1 MIILK
6 LESFFYRLSKI
17 TYRSKKAKRIF
28 LKNHSFKKTIALSL
42 LASMSLCNAEEDGAF
57 FVIDYQTSLARQEL
71 KNPGFT
77 QAQELKQLIRDGA
90 VRLQTSAIPL
100 SYYLDILGNKT
111 KTLLSESLKN
121 SSQAQPS
128 QPNGQPNQA
137 LVNLEQSLEILG
149 KLLDLSQQYASEG
162 VIKPLVVDVGKGQI
176 GITDSMLLVAQ
187 NIVLALGQVDL
198 SKIQQNNNEQLYQ
211 NIMKVMLLGAGGTNG
226 SYNGVSVGDIA
237 TGMQNFSSQTGL
249 IGANSTVSELN
260 ALIKSGISLDRETLR
275 LGSFIEKNICSNASS
290 CFSGSQLIYKQGL
303 DRTIN
308 IINAVL
314 GQFESSASSL
324 YKISYIPNLF
334 SLKDYQSASMNGF
347 GAKMG
352 YKQFFTHK
360 KNVGLR
366 YYGFLDYGYAN
377 FGDTNLKVGANLVTY
392 GVGTDFLYNVYER
405 SRRRERTTIG
415 LFFGAQIAG
424 QTWSTNVTN
433 LLSGQRPDVKSSSFQ
448 FLFDLG
454 VRTNFAKTNFNKHRL
469 DQGIEF
475 GVKIPV
481 IAHKYFATQG
491 SSASYMRNFSFY
503 VGYSVGF

>member
-1 MIILK
+1 M
-6 LESFFYRLSKI
+6 
-17 TYRSKKAKRIF
+17 
-28 LKNHSFKKTIALSL
+28 KNHSFKKTIALSL

-121 SSQAQPS
+121 NPQQ
-128 QPNGQPNQA
+128 QNGQPNQA
-137 LVNLEQSLEILG
+137 LVNLEQSLGILG

-162 VIKPLVVDVGKGQI
+162 VIKPLVVDVGKEQI

-226 SYNGVSVGDIA
+226 AYNGVSVGDIA

-275 LGSFIEKNICSNASS
+275 LGSFIEKNICSSASS
-290 CFSGSQLIYKQGL
+290 CFTGSQLIYKKGL

-360 KNVGLR
+360 KNIGLR

>member
-1 MIILK
+1 M
-6 LESFFYRLSKI
+6 
-17 TYRSKKAKRIF
+17 
-28 LKNHSFKKTIALSL
+28 KNHSFKKTIALSL

-111 KTLLSESLKN
+111 KTLLSESVKN
-121 SSQAQPS
+121 NAQPS
-128 QPNGQPNQA
+128 QPNGQSTPNQA
-137 LVNLEQSLEILG
+137 LANLEQSLGILG

-162 VIKPLVVDVGKGQI
+162 VIKPLVVDVGNKQI

-275 LGSFIEKNICSNASS
+275 LGSFIEKNICSSASS
-290 CFSGSQLIYKQGL
+290 CFSGSQLIYKKGL
-303 DRTIN
+303 DRVIN
-308 IINAVL
+308 IINASL

-360 KNVGLR
+360 KNIGLR

-415 LFFGAQIAG
+415 LFFGAQVAG

-454 VRTNFAKTNFNKHRL
+454 VRTNFAKTNKHRL

>member
-1 MIILK
+1 M
-6 LESFFYRLSKI
+6 
-17 TYRSKKAKRIF
+17 
-28 LKNHSFKKTIALSL
+28 KNHSFKKTIALSL

-111 KTLLSESLKN
+111 KILLSESLKN
-121 SSQAQPS
+121 SSQAQP
-128 QPNGQPNQA
+128 NGQPNQA
-137 LVNLEQSLEILG
+137 LFNLEQSLGILG
-149 KLLDLSQQYASEG
+149 KLLDLSQQYANQG
-162 VIKPLVVDVGKGQI
+162 VIKPLVVDVGKEQI

-198 SKIQQNNNEQLYQ
+198 SKIQQNNNEQLYE

-226 SYNGVSVGDIA
+226 AYNGVSVGDIA

-260 ALIKSGISLDRETLR
+260 ALIKSGISLDRETLG
-275 LGSFIEKNICSNASS
+275 LGSFIEKNICSSASL
-290 CFSGSQLIYKQGL
+290 CFTGSQLVYRKGL
-303 DRTIN
+303 DRVIN
-308 IINAVL
+308 IINASL

-360 KNVGLR
+360 KNIGLR

>member
-1 MIILK
+1 M
-6 LESFFYRLSKI
+6 
-17 TYRSKKAKRIF
+17 
-28 LKNHSFKKTIALSL
+28 KNHSFKKTIALSL

-111 KTLLSESLKN
+111 KTLLSESMKGN
-121 SSQAQPS
+121 A
-128 QPNGQPNQA
+128 QPNQA
-137 LVNLEQSLEILG
+137 LVNLEQSLGILG
-149 KLLDLSQQYASEG
+149 KLLDLSQQYASQNI
-162 VIKPLVVDVGKGQI
+162 IKPLVVDVGKEQI
-176 GITDSMLLVAQ
+176 GITDSMLSVAQ

-198 SKIQQNNNEQLYQ
+198 SKIQQNNNEQLYE
-211 NIMKVMLLGAGGTNG
+211 NIVKVMLLGAGGTNG
-226 SYNGVSVGDIA
+226 AYNGVSVGDIA

-249 IGANSTVSELN
+249 IGASSTVSELN

-290 CFSGSQLIYKQGL
+290 CFSGSQLIYKKGL
-303 DRTIN
+303 DRVIG
-308 IINAVL
+308 IINTSL
-314 GQFESSASSL
+314 DQFESSASSL

-334 SLKDYQSASMNGF
+334 SLRDYQSASMNGF

-360 KNVGLR
+360 KNIGLR

-392 GVGTDFLYNVYER
+392 GVGTDFLYNFFER
-405 SRRRERTTIG
+405 SRRRERTAIG

-454 VRTNFAKTNFNKHRL
+454 LRTNFAKTNFNKHKL

>member
-1 MIILK
+1 M
-6 LESFFYRLSKI
+6 
-17 TYRSKKAKRIF
+17 
-28 LKNHSFKKTIALSL
+28 KNHSFKKTIALSL

-111 KTLLSESLKN
+111 KTLLSESVKN

-137 LVNLEQSLEILG
+137 LVNLEQSLGILG
-149 KLLDLSQQYASEG
+149 KLLDLSQQYANQG
-162 VIKPLVVDVGKGQI
+162 VIKPLVVDVGKEQI

-198 SKIQQNNNEQLYQ
+198 SKIQQNNNEQLYE

-226 SYNGVSVGDIA
+226 AYNGVSVGDIA

-275 LGSFIEKNICSNASS
+275 LGSFIEKNICSSASS
-290 CFSGSQLIYKQGL
+290 CFSQNQLIYKKGL
-303 DRTIN
+303 DRVIN
-308 IINAVL
+308 IINTSL
-314 GQFESSASSL
+314 DQFEYSASSL

-334 SLKDYQSASMNGF
+334 SIRDYQSASMNGF

-392 GVGTDFLYNVYER
+392 GVGTDFLYNFFER
-405 SRRRERTTIG
+405 SRRRERTAIG

-454 VRTNFAKTNFNKHRL
+454 LRTNFAKTHFNKHKL

>member
-1 MIILK
+1 M
-6 LESFFYRLSKI
+6 
-17 TYRSKKAKRIF
+17 
-28 LKNHSFKKTIALSL
+28 KNHSFKKTIALSL

-77 QAQELKQLIRDGA
+77 QVQELKQLIRDGA

-121 SSQAQPS
+121 NTQPS

-137 LVNLEQSLEILG
+137 LVNLEQSLGILG

-162 VIKPLVVDVGKGQI
+162 VIKPLVVDVGKEQI

-211 NIMKVMLLGAGGTNG
+211 NIMKVMLLGTGGTNG
-226 SYNGVSVGDIA
+226 AYNGVSVGDIA

-303 DRTIN
+303 DRVIN
-308 IINAVL
+308 IINTSL
-314 GQFESSASSL
+314 SQFEYSASSL

-334 SLKDYQSASMNGF
+334 SLRDYQSASMNGF

-360 KNVGLR
+360 KNIGLR

>member
-1 MIILK
+1 M
-6 LESFFYRLSKI
+6 
-17 TYRSKKAKRIF
+17 
-28 LKNHSFKKTIALSL
+28 KNHSFKKTIALSL
-42 LASMSLCNAEEDGAF
+42 LTSMSLCNAEEDGAF

-111 KTLLSESLKN
+111 KTLLSESMKDN
-121 SSQAQPS
+121 VQASQQ
-128 QPNGQPNQA
+128 NGQSHQA
-137 LVNLEQSLEILG
+137 LVNLEQSLGILG
-149 KLLDLSQQYASEG
+149 KLLDLSQQYASQNI
-162 VIKPLVVDVGKGQI
+162 IKPLVVDVGKQQI
-176 GITDSMLLVAQ
+176 GITDSMLSVAQ

-198 SKIQQNNNEQLYQ
+198 SKIQQNNNQQLYE

-226 SYNGVSVGDIA
+226 AYNGVSVGDIA

-249 IGANSTVSELN
+249 IGANSTVSEIN

-290 CFSGSQLIYKQGL
+290 CFSGSQLVYKKGL
-303 DRTIN
+303 DRVIG
-308 IINAVL
+308 IINTTL
-314 GQFESSASSL
+314 NQFESSASSL

-334 SLKDYQSASMNGF
+334 SLRDYRSASMNGF

-360 KNVGLR
+360 KNIGLR

-392 GVGTDFLYNVYER
+392 GVGTDFLYNFFER
-405 SRRRERTTIG
+405 SRRRERTAIG

-454 VRTNFAKTNFNKHRL
+454 LRTNFAKTHFNKHKL

>member
-1 MIILK
+1 M
-6 LESFFYRLSKI
+6 
-17 TYRSKKAKRIF
+17 
-28 LKNHSFKKTIALSL
+28 KNHSFKKTIALSL

-111 KTLLSESLKN
+111 KILLSESLKN

-137 LVNLEQSLEILG
+137 LVNLEQSLGILG
-149 KLLDLSQQYASEG
+149 KLLDLSQQYASQG
-162 VIKPLVVDVGKGQI
+162 VIKPLVVDVGNKQI

-275 LGSFIEKNICSNASS
+275 LGSFIEKNICSSASS
-290 CFSGSQLIYKQGL
+290 CFSGSQLIYKKGL
-303 DRTIN
+303 DRVIN
-308 IINAVL
+308 IINTSL
-314 GQFESSASSL
+314 NQFEYSASSL

-360 KNVGLR
+360 KNIGLR

>member
-1 MIILK
+1 M
-6 LESFFYRLSKI
+6 
-17 TYRSKKAKRIF
+17 
-28 LKNHSFKKTIALSL
+28 KNHSFKKTIALSL

-111 KTLLSESLKN
+111 KTLLSESMKDN
-121 SSQAQPS
+121 AQASQQ
-128 QPNGQPNQA
+128 NTQPNQA
-137 LVNLEQSLEILG
+137 LVNLEQSLGILG
-149 KLLDLSQQYASEG
+149 KLLDLSQQYASQG
-162 VIKPLVVDVGKGQI
+162 VIKPLVVDVGKQQI
-176 GITDSMLLVAQ
+176 GITDSMLSVAQ

-198 SKIQQNNNEQLYQ
+198 SKIQQNNNQQLYE

-226 SYNGVSVGDIA
+226 AYNGVSVGDIA

-249 IGANSTVSELN
+249 IGANSTVSEIN
-260 ALIKSGISLDRETLR
+260 ALIKSGISLDRETLK

-290 CFSGSQLIYKQGL
+290 CFSGSQLIYKKGL
-303 DRTIN
+303 DRVIG
-308 IINAVL
+308 IINTTL
-314 GQFESSASSL
+314 NQFEDSASSL

-334 SLKDYQSASMNGF
+334 SLRDYQSASMNGF

-360 KNVGLR
+360 KNIGLR

-392 GVGTDFLYNVYER
+392 GVGTDFLYNFFER
-405 SRRRERTTIG
+405 SRRRERTAIG
-415 LFFGAQIAG
+415 LFFGVQIAG

-454 VRTNFAKTNFNKHRL
+454 LRTNFAKTNFNKHKL

>member
-1 MIILK
+1 M
-6 LESFFYRLSKI
+6 
-17 TYRSKKAKRIF
+17 
-28 LKNHSFKKTIALSL
+28 KNHSFKKTIALSL
-42 LASMSLCNAEEDGAF
+42 LAGMSLCRAEEDGAF

-111 KTLLSESLKN
+111 KILLSESLKN
-121 SSQAQPS
+121 NAQPS
-128 QPNGQPNQA
+128 QPNGQSTPNPA
-137 LVNLEQSLEILG
+137 LANLEESLGILG
-149 KLLDLSQQYASEG
+149 KLLDLSQQYASQG
-162 VIKPLVVDVGKGQI
+162 VIKPLVVDVGNKQI

-198 SKIQQNNNEQLYQ
+198 SKIQQNNGNEQLYE

-226 SYNGVSVGDIA
+226 AYNGVSVGDIA

-275 LGSFIEKNICSNASS
+275 LGSFIEKNICSGASS
-290 CFSGSQLIYKQGL
+290 CFSGDQLIYKKGL
-303 DRTIN
+303 DRVIN
-308 IINAVL
+308 IINASL

-360 KNVGLR
+360 KNIGLR

-454 VRTNFAKTNFNKHRL
+454 VRTNFAKTNFNKHKL

>member
-1 MIILK
+1 M
-6 LESFFYRLSKI
+6 
-17 TYRSKKAKRIF
+17 
-28 LKNHSFKKTIALSL
+28 KNHSFKKMIALSL

-111 KTLLSESLKN
+111 KILLSESLKN
-121 SSQAQPS
+121 SSQTQPS
-128 QPNGQPNQA
+128 QPNGQPNPA
-137 LVNLEQSLEILG
+137 LVNLEQSLGILG
-149 KLLDLSQQYASEG
+149 KLLDLSQQYANQG
-162 VIKPLVVDVGKGQI
+162 VIKPLVVDVGKEQI

-226 SYNGVSVGDIA
+226 AYNGVSVGDIA

-260 ALIKSGISLDRETLR
+260 ALIKSGISLDRETLG
-275 LGSFIEKNICSNASS
+275 LGSFIEKNICSGASS
-290 CFSGSQLIYKQGL
+290 CFTGSQLIYKKGL

>member
-1 MIILK
+1 M
-6 LESFFYRLSKI
+6 
-17 TYRSKKAKRIF
+17 
-28 LKNHSFKKTIALSL
+28 KNHSFKKTIALSL
-42 LASMSLCNAEEDGAF
+42 LAGMSLCNAEEDGAF

-121 SSQAQPS
+121 NAQPS
-128 QPNGQPNQA
+128 QQNAQPQNGPSNQA
-137 LVNLEQSLEILG
+137 LVNLEQSLGILG
-149 KLLDLSQQYASEG
+149 KLLDLSQQYASQG
-162 VIKPLVVDVGKGQI
+162 VIKPLVVDVGKEQI

-198 SKIQQNNNEQLYQ
+198 SKIQQNNNQQLYE

-226 SYNGVSVGDIA
+226 TYNGVSVGDIA

-275 LGSFIEKNICSNASS
+275 LGSFIEKNICSGASS
-290 CFSGSQLIYKQGL
+290 CFSGNQLIYKKGL
-303 DRTIN
+303 DRVIN
-308 IINAVL
+308 IINASL

-360 KNVGLR
+360 KNIGLR

-405 SRRRERTTIG
+405 SRRKERTTIG
-415 LFFGAQIAG
+415 LFFGTQIAG

-481 IAHKYFATQG
+481 IAHQYFATQG
-491 SSASYMRNFSFY
+491 SSANYMRNFSFY

>member
-1 MIILK
+1 M
-6 LESFFYRLSKI
+6 
-17 TYRSKKAKRIF
+17 
-28 LKNHSFKKTIALSL
+28 KNHSFKKTIALSL

-111 KTLLSESLKN
+111 KILLSESLKN
-121 SSQAQPS
+121 SSQTQPS

-137 LVNLEQSLEILG
+137 LVNLEQSLGILG
-149 KLLDLSQQYASEG
+149 KLLDLSQQYANQS
-162 VIKPLVVDVGKGQI
+162 VIKPLVVDVGKEQI

-198 SKIQQNNNEQLYQ
+198 SKIQQNNNGQLYQ

-226 SYNGVSVGDIA
+226 AYNGVSVGDIA

-260 ALIKSGISLDRETLR
+260 ALIKSGISLDRETLG
-275 LGSFIEKNICSNASS
+275 LGSFIEKNICSSASP
-290 CFSGSQLIYKQGL
+290 CFTGSQLVYRKGL
-303 DRTIN
+303 DRVIN
-308 IINAVL
+308 IINASL
-314 GQFESSASSL
+314 GQFENSASSL

-360 KNVGLR
+360 KNIGLR

>member
-1 MIILK
+1 M
-6 LESFFYRLSKI
+6 
-17 TYRSKKAKRIF
+17 
-28 LKNHSFKKTIALSL
+28 KNHSFKKTIALSL

-111 KTLLSESLKN
+111 KTLLSESVKN

-137 LVNLEQSLEILG
+137 LVNLEQSLGILG

-162 VIKPLVVDVGKGQI
+162 VIKPLVVDVGKEQI

-187 NIVLALGQVDL
+187 NIVLALGQVDA

-226 SYNGVSVGDIA
+226 AYNGVSVGDIA

-249 IGANSTVSELN
+249 IGADSTVSELN

-275 LGSFIEKNICSNASS
+275 LGSFIEKNICSGASS
-290 CFSGSQLIYKQGL
+290 CFTGNQLIYKKGL
-303 DRTIN
+303 DRVIN
-308 IINAVL
+308 IINASL

>member
-1 MIILK
+1 M
-6 LESFFYRLSKI
+6 
-17 TYRSKKAKRIF
+17 
-28 LKNHSFKKTIALSL
+28 KNHSFKKTIALSL

-137 LVNLEQSLEILG
+137 LVNLEQSLGILG
-149 KLLDLSQQYASEG
+149 KLLDLSQQYANQG
-162 VIKPLVVDVGKGQI
+162 VIKPLVVDVGNKQI

-198 SKIQQNNNEQLYQ
+198 SKIQQNNNEQLYE

-226 SYNGVSVGDIA
+226 AYNGVSVGDIA

-249 IGANSTVSELN
+249 IGANSTVSEIN

-275 LGSFIEKNICSNASS
+275 LGSFIEKNICSSASS
-290 CFSGSQLIYKQGL
+290 CFSGNQLIYKKGL
-303 DRTIN
+303 DRVIN
-308 IINAVL
+308 IINASL

-360 KNVGLR
+360 KNIGLR

>member
-1 MIILK
+1 M
-6 LESFFYRLSKI
+6 
-17 TYRSKKAKRIF
+17 
-28 LKNHSFKKTIALSL
+28 KNHSFKKTIALSL
-42 LASMSLCNAEEDGAF
+42 LAGMSLCNAEEDGAF

-121 SSQAQPS
+121 NAQPS
-128 QPNGQPNQA
+128 QQNGQPNPA
-137 LVNLEQSLEILG
+137 LVNLEESLGILG
-149 KLLDLSQQYASEG
+149 KLLDLSQQYANQG
-162 VIKPLVVDVGKGQI
+162 VIKPLVVDVGKEQI

-198 SKIQQNNNEQLYQ
+198 SKIQQNNNGQLYE

-226 SYNGVSVGDIA
+226 AYNGVSVGDIA

-275 LGSFIEKNICSNASS
+275 LGSFIEKNICSSASP
-290 CFSGSQLIYKQGL
+290 CFSQNQLIYKKGL
-303 DRTIN
+303 DRVIN
-308 IINAVL
+308 IINASL

-360 KNVGLR
+360 KNIGLR

>member
-1 MIILK
+1 M
-6 LESFFYRLSKI
+6 
-17 TYRSKKAKRIF
+17 
-28 LKNHSFKKTIALSL
+28 KNHSFKKTIALSL

-111 KTLLSESLKN
+111 KTLLSESMKDN
-121 SSQAQPS
+121 AQASQQ
-128 QPNGQPNQA
+128 NGQSHQA
-137 LVNLEQSLEILG
+137 LVNLEQSLGILG
-149 KLLDLSQQYASEG
+149 KLLDLSQQYANQG
-162 VIKPLVVDVGKGQI
+162 VIKHLVVDVGKQQI
-176 GITDSMLLVAQ
+176 GITDSMLSVAQ

-198 SKIQQNNNEQLYQ
+198 SKIQQNNNGQLYE

-226 SYNGVSVGDIA
+226 AYNGVSVGDIA

-249 IGANSTVSELN
+249 IGANSTVSEIN
-260 ALIKSGISLDRETLR
+260 ALIKSGISLDRETLG
-275 LGSFIEKNICSNASS
+275 LGSFIEKNICSNASP
-290 CFSGSQLIYKQGL
+290 CFSGDQLIYKKGL
-303 DRTIN
+303 DRVIG
-308 IINAVL
+308 IINTTL
-314 GQFESSASSL
+314 NQFGDSASSL

-334 SLKDYQSASMNGF
+334 SLRDYQSASMNGF

-360 KNVGLR
+360 KNIGLR

-392 GVGTDFLYNVYER
+392 GVGTDFLYNFFER
-405 SRRRERTTIG
+405 SRRRERTAIG

-454 VRTNFAKTNFNKHRL
+454 LRTNFAKTHFNKHRL

>member
-1 MIILK
+1 M
-6 LESFFYRLSKI
+6 
-17 TYRSKKAKRIF
+17 
-28 LKNHSFKKTIALSL
+28 KNHSFKKTIALSL

-121 SSQAQPS
+121 NVQP
-128 QPNGQPNQA
+128 QNGPSNQA
-137 LVNLEQSLEILG
+137 LVNLEQSLGILG
-149 KLLDLSQQYASEG
+149 KLLDLSQQYASQG
-162 VIKPLVVDVGKGQI
+162 VIKPLVVDVGNKQI

-198 SKIQQNNNEQLYQ
+198 SKIQQNNNEQLYE

-226 SYNGVSVGDIA
+226 AYNGVNVGDIA

-260 ALIKSGISLDRETLR
+260 ALIKSGISLDRETLG
-275 LGSFIEKNICSNASS
+275 LGNFIEKNICSGASS
-290 CFSGSQLIYKQGL
+290 CFSGNQLIYRKGL
-303 DRTIN
+303 DRVIG
-308 IINAVL
+308 IINTTL
-314 GQFESSASSL
+314 NQFGDSASSL

-334 SLKDYQSASMNGF
+334 SLRDYQSASMNGF

-360 KNVGLR
+360 KNIGLR

-454 VRTNFAKTNFNKHRL
+454 MRTNFAKTNFNKHNL

>member
-1 MIILK
+1 M
-6 LESFFYRLSKI
+6 
-17 TYRSKKAKRIF
+17 
-28 LKNHSFKKTIALSL
+28 KNHSFKKTIALSL
-42 LASMSLCNAEEDGAF
+42 LASISLCNAEEDGAF

-137 LVNLEQSLEILG
+137 LVNLEQSLGILG
-149 KLLDLSQQYASEG
+149 KLLDLSQQYANQG
-162 VIKPLVVDVGKGQI
+162 VIKPLVVDVGNKQI

-226 SYNGVSVGDIA
+226 AYNGVSVGDIA

-275 LGSFIEKNICSNASS
+275 LGSFIEKNICSSASS

-303 DRTIN
+303 DRVIG
-308 IINAVL
+308 IINTSL
-314 GQFESSASSL
+314 NQFEDSASSL

-334 SLKDYQSASMNGF
+334 SLRDYQSASMNGF

-360 KNVGLR
+360 KNIGLR

-392 GVGTDFLYNVYER
+392 GVGTDFLYNFFER
-405 SRRRERTTIG
+405 SRRRERTAIG

-454 VRTNFAKTNFNKHRL
+454 LRTNFAKTHFNKHKL

>member
-1 MIILK
+1 M
-6 LESFFYRLSKI
+6 
-17 TYRSKKAKRIF
+17 
-28 LKNHSFKKTIALSL
+28 KNHSFKKTIALSL
-42 LASMSLCNAEEDGAF
+42 LAGMSLCNAEEDGAF

-111 KTLLSESLKN
+111 KILLSESVKN

-137 LVNLEQSLEILG
+137 LVNLEQSLGILG
-149 KLLDLSQQYASEG
+149 KLLDLSQQYANQG
-162 VIKPLVVDVGKGQI
+162 VIKPLVVDVGKEQI

-198 SKIQQNNNEQLYQ
+198 NKIQQNNNGQLYE

-226 SYNGVSVGDIA
+226 AYNGVSVGDIA

-249 IGANSTVSELN
+249 IGADSTVSELN
-260 ALIKSGISLDRETLR
+260 ALIKSGISLDRETLG
-275 LGSFIEKNICSNASS
+275 LGSFIEKNICSSASP
-290 CFSGSQLIYKQGL
+290 CFTGSQLVYRKGL
-303 DRTIN
+303 DRVIN
-308 IINAVL
+308 IINASL

>member
-1 MIILK
+1 MKNYPLK
-6 LESFFYRLSKI
+6 KMM
-17 TYRSKKAKRIF
+17 
-28 LKNHSFKKTIALSL
+28 ALSL
-42 LASMSLCNAEEDGAF
+42 IAGVYACNAEEDGAF

-111 KTLLSESLKN
+111 KTLLSESVKN
-121 SSQAQPS
+121 NAQPS

-137 LVNLEQSLEILG
+137 LVNLEQSLGILG

-162 VIKPLVVDVGKGQI
+162 VIKPLVVDVGKEQI

-198 SKIQQNNNEQLYQ
+198 SKIQQNHNEQLYQ

-249 IGANSTVSELN
+249 IGANSTVSDLN
-260 ALIKSGISLDRETLR
+260 ALIKSGISLDRETLG
-275 LGSFIEKNICSNASS
+275 LGKFIETNICSNASS
-290 CFSGSQLIYKQGL
+290 CFTGSQLIYKKGL
-303 DRTIN
+303 DRSIN
-308 IINAVL
+308 IINASL
-314 GQFESSASSL
+314 GQFEYSASSL

-360 KNVGLR
+360 KNIGLR

-405 SRRRERTTIG
+405 SRRRERATIG

>member
-1 MIILK
+1 M
-6 LESFFYRLSKI
+6 
-17 TYRSKKAKRIF
+17 
-28 LKNHSFKKTIALSL
+28 KNHSFKKTIALSL
-42 LASMSLCNAEEDGAF
+42 LAGMSLCNAEEDGAF

-111 KTLLSESLKN
+111 KILLSESLKN
-121 SSQAQPS
+121 SSQTQPS
-128 QPNGQPNQA
+128 QPNGPSNQA
-137 LVNLEQSLEILG
+137 LVNLEQSLGILG
-149 KLLDLSQQYASEG
+149 KLLDLSQQYANQG
-162 VIKPLVVDVGKGQI
+162 VIKPLVVDVGNKQI

-198 SKIQQNNNEQLYQ
+198 SKIQQNNNEQLYE

-226 SYNGVSVGDIA
+226 AYNGVSVGDIA

-260 ALIKSGISLDRETLR
+260 ALIKSGISLDRETLG
-275 LGSFIEKNICSNASS
+275 LGSFIEKNICSSASP
-290 CFSGSQLIYKQGL
+290 CFSGNQLIYRKGL
-303 DRTIN
+303 DRVIN
-308 IINAVL
+308 IINASL
-314 GQFESSASSL
+314 GQFENSASSL

-334 SLKDYQSASMNGF
+334 SLRDYQSASMNGF

-360 KNVGLR
+360 KNIGLR

>member
-1 MIILK
+1 M
-6 LESFFYRLSKI
+6 
-17 TYRSKKAKRIF
+17 
-28 LKNHSFKKTIALSL
+28 KNHSFKKTIALSL

-111 KTLLSESLKN
+111 KILLSESLKN
-121 SSQAQPS
+121 SSQTQPS

-137 LVNLEQSLEILG
+137 LVNLEQSLGILG

-162 VIKPLVVDVGKGQI
+162 VIKPLVVDVGKEQI

-198 SKIQQNNNEQLYQ
+198 SKIQQNNNEQLYN
-211 NIMKVMLLGAGGTNG
+211 NIMKVMLLGASGTNG
-226 SYNGVSVGDIA
+226 AYNGVSVGDIA

-260 ALIKSGISLDRETLR
+260 ALIKSGISLDRETLG
-275 LGSFIEKNICSNASS
+275 LGSFIEKNICSSASP
-290 CFSGSQLIYKQGL
+290 CFTGSQLVYRKGL
-303 DRTIN
+303 DRVIN
-308 IINAVL
+308 IINASL

>member
-1 MIILK
+1 M
-6 LESFFYRLSKI
+6 
-17 TYRSKKAKRIF
+17 
-28 LKNHSFKKTIALSL
+28 KNHSFKKTIALSL
-42 LASMSLCNAEEDGAF
+42 LASMSLCRAEEDGAF

-111 KTLLSESLKN
+111 KVLLSESLKN
-121 SSQAQPS
+121 SSQTQPS

-137 LVNLEQSLEILG
+137 LVNLEQSLGILG
-149 KLLDLSQQYASEG
+149 KLLDLSQQYANQG
-162 VIKPLVVDVGKGQI
+162 VIKPLVVDVGKKQI

-198 SKIQQNNNEQLYQ
+198 SKIQQNNNQQLYE

-226 SYNGVSVGDIA
+226 AYNGVSVGDIA

-260 ALIKSGISLDRETLR
+260 ALIKSGISLDRETLG
-275 LGSFIEKNICSNASS
+275 LGSFIENNICSSASS
-290 CFSGSQLIYKQGL
+290 CFSKSQLIYKKGL

-308 IINAVL
+308 IINTVL

-360 KNVGLR
+360 KNIGLR

-392 GVGTDFLYNVYER
+392 GVGTDFLYNVFER

-481 IAHKYFATQG
+481 IAHQYFATQG

>member
-1 MIILK
+1 M
-6 LESFFYRLSKI
+6 
-17 TYRSKKAKRIF
+17 
-28 LKNHSFKKTIALSL
+28 KNHSFKKTIALSL

-77 QAQELKQLIRDGA
+77 QAQELKQLIRGGA

-111 KTLLSESLKN
+111 KTLLSESMKDN
-121 SSQAQPS
+121 VQAS
-128 QPNGQPNQA
+128 QPNGQSTPNQA

-149 KLLDLSQQYASEG
+149 KLLDLSQQYASQG
-162 VIKPLVVDVGKGQI
+162 VIKPLVVDVGKEQI

-198 SKIQQNNNEQLYQ
+198 SKIQQNNNEQLYE

-226 SYNGVSVGDIA
+226 AYNGVSVGDIA

-249 IGANSTVSELN
+249 IGANSTVGELN
-260 ALIKSGISLDRETLR
+260 ALIKSGISLDRETLK
-275 LGSFIEKNICSNASS
+275 LGSFIEKNICSSASS
-290 CFSGSQLIYKQGL
+290 CFSGSQLIYKKGL
-303 DRTIN
+303 DRVIG
-308 IINAVL
+308 IINTSL
-314 GQFESSASSL
+314 NQFEYSASSL

-334 SLKDYQSASMNGF
+334 SLRDYQSASMNGF

-360 KNVGLR
+360 KNIGLR

-392 GVGTDFLYNVYER
+392 GVGTDFLYNFFER
-405 SRRRERTTIG
+405 SRRRERTAIG
-415 LFFGAQIAG
+415 LFFGTQIAG

-454 VRTNFAKTNFNKHRL
+454 LRTNFAKTNFNKHKL

>member
-1 MIILK
+1 M
-6 LESFFYRLSKI
+6 
-17 TYRSKKAKRIF
+17 
-28 LKNHSFKKTIALSL
+28 KNHSFKKTIALSL
-42 LASMSLCNAEEDGAF
+42 LMGMSLCNAEEDGAF

-121 SSQAQPS
+121 NAQPP
-128 QPNGQPNQA
+128 QQNGQPNQA
-137 LVNLEQSLEILG
+137 LVNLEQSLGILG
-149 KLLDLSQQYASEG
+149 KLLDLSQQYASQG
-162 VIKPLVVDVGKGQI
+162 VIKPLVVDVGKEQI

-198 SKIQQNNNEQLYQ
+198 SKIQQNNNGQLYE

-226 SYNGVSVGDIA
+226 AYNGVSVGDIA

-260 ALIKSGISLDRETLR
+260 ALIKSGISLDRETLK

-290 CFSGSQLIYKQGL
+290 CFSGSQLIYKKGL
-303 DRTIN
+303 DRVIG
-308 IINAVL
+308 IINTTL
-314 GQFESSASSL
+314 DQFESSASSL

-334 SLKDYQSASMNGF
+334 SLRDYQSASMNGF

-360 KNVGLR
+360 KNIGLR

-454 VRTNFAKTNFNKHRL
+454 VRTNFAKTNFNKHKL

>member
-1 MIILK
+1 M
-6 LESFFYRLSKI
+6 
-17 TYRSKKAKRIF
+17 
-28 LKNHSFKKTIALSL
+28 KNHSFKKTIALSL

-111 KTLLSESLKN
+111 KILLSESLKN
-121 SSQAQPS
+121 GSQTQPS

-137 LVNLEQSLEILG
+137 LVNLEQSLGILG
-149 KLLDLSQQYASEG
+149 KLLDLSQQYANQG
-162 VIKPLVVDVGKGQI
+162 VIKPLVVDVGGKQI

-187 NIVLALGQVDL
+187 NIVLALGQVDA
-198 SKIQQNNNEQLYQ
+198 SKIQQNNGNEQLYE

-226 SYNGVSVGDIA
+226 AYNGVSVGDIA

-249 IGANSTVSELN
+249 IGANSTVSEIN
-260 ALIKSGISLDRETLR
+260 ALIKSGISLDRETLG
-275 LGSFIEKNICSNASS
+275 LGSFIEKNICSSASS
-290 CFSGSQLIYKQGL
+290 CFTGSQLIYKKGL
-303 DRTIN
+303 DRVIN
-308 IINAVL
+308 IINASL

-360 KNVGLR
+360 KNIGLR

>member
-1 MIILK
+1 M
-6 LESFFYRLSKI
+6 
-17 TYRSKKAKRIF
+17 
-28 LKNHSFKKTIALSL
+28 KNHSFKKTIALCL
-42 LASMSLCNAEEDGAF
+42 LAGMSLCNAEEDGAF

-111 KTLLSESLKN
+111 KILLSESLKN
-121 SSQAQPS
+121 NAQPS
-128 QPNGQPNQA
+128 QPNAQPPQQNGPSYQA
-137 LVNLEQSLEILG
+137 LVNLEQSLGILG
-149 KLLDLSQQYASEG
+149 KLLDLSQQYASQG
-162 VIKPLVVDVGKGQI
+162 VIKPLVVDVGNKQI
-176 GITDSMLLVAQ
+176 GITDSMLSVAQ

-198 SKIQQNNNEQLYQ
+198 SKIQQNNNEQLYE

-226 SYNGVSVGDIA
+226 MYNGVSVGDIA

-249 IGANSTVSELN
+249 IGANSTVGELN

-275 LGSFIEKNICSNASS
+275 LGSFIEKNICSSASS
-290 CFSGSQLIYKQGL
+290 CFSGNQLIYRKGL
-303 DRTIN
+303 DRVIG
-308 IINAVL
+308 IINTTL
-314 GQFESSASSL
+314 NQFEYSASSL

-334 SLKDYQSASMNGF
+334 SLRDYQSASMNGF

-360 KNVGLR
+360 KNIGLR

-392 GVGTDFLYNVYER
+392 GVGTDFLYNFFER

-454 VRTNFAKTNFNKHRL
+454 VRTNFAKTNFNKHKL

>member
-1 MIILK
+1 M
-6 LESFFYRLSKI
+6 
-17 TYRSKKAKRIF
+17 
-28 LKNHSFKKTIALSL
+28 KNHSFKKTIALSL

-111 KTLLSESLKN
+111 KILLSESVKN

-137 LVNLEQSLEILG
+137 LVNLEQSLGILG
-149 KLLDLSQQYASEG
+149 KLLDLSQQYANQG
-162 VIKPLVVDVGKGQI
+162 VIKPLVVDVGNKQI

-198 SKIQQNNNEQLYQ
+198 SKIQQNNNGQLYE

-226 SYNGVSVGDIA
+226 AYNGVSVGDIA

-275 LGSFIEKNICSNASS
+275 LGSFIEKNICSSASS
-290 CFSGSQLIYKQGL
+290 CFSGSQLIYKKGL
-303 DRTIN
+303 DRVIN
-308 IINAVL
+308 IINASL

-360 KNVGLR
+360 KNIGLR

>member
-1 MIILK
+1 M
-6 LESFFYRLSKI
+6 
-17 TYRSKKAKRIF
+17 
-28 LKNHSFKKTIALSL
+28 KNHSFKKTIALSL

-111 KTLLSESLKN
+111 KTLLSESMKDN
-121 SSQAQPS
+121 AQASQQ
-128 QPNGQPNQA
+128 NGQSHQA
-137 LVNLEQSLEILG
+137 LVNLEQSLGILG
-149 KLLDLSQQYASEG
+149 KLLDLSQQYASQNI
-162 VIKPLVVDVGKGQI
+162 IKPLVVDVGKQQI
-176 GITDSMLLVAQ
+176 GITDSMLSVAQ

-198 SKIQQNNNEQLYQ
+198 SKIQQNNNGQLYE

-226 SYNGVSVGDIA
+226 AYNGVSVGDIA

-249 IGANSTVSELN
+249 IGANSTVSEIN
-260 ALIKSGISLDRETLR
+260 ALIKSGISLDRETLV

-290 CFSGSQLIYKQGL
+290 CFSGNQLIYRKGL
-303 DRTIN
+303 DRVIG
-308 IINAVL
+308 IINTTL
-314 GQFESSASSL
+314 NQFESSASSL

-334 SLKDYQSASMNGF
+334 SLRDYQSASMNGF

-360 KNVGLR
+360 KNIGLR

-392 GVGTDFLYNVYER
+392 GVGTDFLYNFFER
-405 SRRRERTTIG
+405 SRRRERTAIG

-454 VRTNFAKTNFNKHRL
+454 LRTNFAKTNFNKHKL

>member
-1 MIILK
+1 M
-6 LESFFYRLSKI
+6 
-17 TYRSKKAKRIF
+17 
-28 LKNHSFKKTIALSL
+28 KNHSFKKTIALSL

-111 KTLLSESLKN
+111 KILLSESLKN
-121 SSQAQPS
+121 NAQPS
-128 QPNGQPNQA
+128 QPNGQSTPNPA
-137 LVNLEQSLEILG
+137 LANLEESLGILG
-149 KLLDLSQQYASEG
+149 KLLDLSQQYANQG
-162 VIKPLVVDVGKGQI
+162 VIKPLVVDVGKEQI

-198 SKIQQNNNEQLYQ
+198 SKIQQNNNGQLYE

-226 SYNGVSVGDIA
+226 AYNGVSVGDIA

-260 ALIKSGISLDRETLR
+260 ALIKSGISLDRETLG
-275 LGSFIEKNICSNASS
+275 LGSFIEKNICSSASS
-290 CFSGSQLIYKQGL
+290 CFSQNQLIYKKGL
-303 DRTIN
+303 DRVIN
-308 IINAVL
+308 IINTSL

>member
-1 MIILK
+1 M
-6 LESFFYRLSKI
+6 
-17 TYRSKKAKRIF
+17 
-28 LKNHSFKKTIALSL
+28 KNHSFKKTIALSL
-42 LASMSLCNAEEDGAF
+42 LAGMSLCNAEEDGAF

-111 KTLLSESLKN
+111 KILLSESLKN
-121 SSQAQPS
+121 NAQPS
-128 QPNGQPNQA
+128 QQNAQPNQA
-137 LVNLEQSLEILG
+137 LVNLEKSLGILG
-149 KLLDLSQQYASEG
+149 KLLDLSQQYANQG
-162 VIKPLVVDVGKGQI
+162 VIKPLVVDVGKEQI

-198 SKIQQNNNEQLYQ
+198 SKIQQNNNEQLYES
-211 NIMKVMLLGAGGTNG
+211 IMKVMLLGAGGTNG
-226 SYNGVSVGDIA
+226 AYNGVSVGDIA

-275 LGSFIEKNICSNASS
+275 LGNFIEKNICSNASP
-290 CFSGSQLIYKQGL
+290 CFSGNQLIYRKGL
-303 DRTIN
+303 DRVIG
-308 IINAVL
+308 IINTSL
-314 GQFESSASSL
+314 NQFEYSASSL

-360 KNVGLR
+360 KNIGLR

-392 GVGTDFLYNVYER
+392 GVGTDFLYNFFER
-405 SRRRERTTIG
+405 SRRRERTAIG

-454 VRTNFAKTNFNKHRL
+454 LRTNFAKTNFNKHKL

>member
-1 MIILK
+1 M
-6 LESFFYRLSKI
+6 
-17 TYRSKKAKRIF
+17 
-28 LKNHSFKKTIALSL
+28 KNHSFKKTIALSL
-42 LASMSLCNAEEDGAF
+42 LASMSWCNAEEDGAF

-111 KTLLSESLKN
+111 KTLLSESMKN
-121 SSQAQPS
+121 NMQEQ
-128 QPNGQPNQA
+128 NGQPNQA
-137 LVNLEQSLEILG
+137 LANLEQSLEILG
-149 KLLDLSQQYASEG
+149 KLLDLSQQYANQG
-162 VIKPLVVDVGKGQI
+162 VIKPLVVDVGKEQI
-176 GITDSMLLVAQ
+176 GITDSMLSVAQ

-198 SKIQQNNNEQLYQ
+198 SKIQQNNNNKQLYE

-226 SYNGVSVGDIA
+226 AYNGVSVGDIA

-260 ALIKSGISLDRETLR
+260 ALIKSGISLDRETLK
-275 LGSFIEKNICSNASS
+275 LGSFIEKNICSSASS
-290 CFSGSQLIYKQGL
+290 CFSGSQLIYKKGL
-303 DRTIN
+303 DRVIG
-308 IINAVL
+308 IINTTL
-314 GQFESSASSL
+314 NQFESSASSL

-334 SLKDYQSASMNGF
+334 SIRDYQSASMNGF

-360 KNVGLR
+360 KNIGLR

-454 VRTNFAKTNFNKHRL
+454 LRTNFAKTHFNKHKL

>member
-1 MIILK
+1 M
-6 LESFFYRLSKI
+6 
-17 TYRSKKAKRIF
+17 
-28 LKNHSFKKTIALSL
+28 KNHSFKKTIALSL

-121 SSQAQPS
+121 NPQQQNGQSNQAQPN
-128 QPNGQPNQA
+128 PA
-137 LVNLEQSLEILG
+137 LVNLEQSLGILG
-149 KLLDLSQQYASEG
+149 KLLDLSQQYANQG
-162 VIKPLVVDVGKGQI
+162 VIKPLVVDVGKEQI

-198 SKIQQNNNEQLYQ
+198 SKIRQNNNQQLYE

-226 SYNGVSVGDIA
+226 AYNGVSVGDIA

-260 ALIKSGISLDRETLR
+260 ALIKSGISLDRETLG
-275 LGSFIEKNICSNASS
+275 LGSFIEKNICSGASS
-290 CFSGSQLIYKQGL
+290 CFSGSQLIYKKGL

-360 KNVGLR
+360 KNIGLR

-491 SSASYMRNFSFY
+491 SSTSYMRNFSFY

>member
-1 MIILK
+1 M
-6 LESFFYRLSKI
+6 
-17 TYRSKKAKRIF
+17 
-28 LKNHSFKKTIALSL
+28 KNHSFKKTIALSL

-121 SSQAQPS
+121 SSQAQP
-128 QPNGQPNQA
+128 NGQPNQA
-137 LVNLEQSLEILG
+137 LVNLEQSLGILG

-162 VIKPLVVDVGKGQI
+162 VIKPLVVDVGKEQI

-303 DRTIN
+303 DRVIN
-308 IINAVL
+308 IINTSL
-314 GQFESSASSL
+314 GQFEYSASSL

-334 SLKDYQSASMNGF
+334 SLRDYQSASMNGF

-360 KNVGLR
+360 KNIGLR

>member
-1 MIILK
+1 M
-6 LESFFYRLSKI
+6 
-17 TYRSKKAKRIF
+17 
-28 LKNHSFKKTIALSL
+28 KNHSFKKTIALSL

-111 KTLLSESLKN
+111 KILLSESLKN
-121 SSQAQPS
+121 NAQPS
-128 QPNGQPNQA
+128 QPNGPNQA
-137 LVNLEQSLEILG
+137 LVNLEQSLGILG
-149 KLLDLSQQYASEG
+149 KLLDLSQQYANQG
-162 VIKPLVVDVGKGQI
+162 VIKPLVVDVGKEQI

-198 SKIQQNNNEQLYQ
+198 SKIQQNNNQQLYE

-226 SYNGVSVGDIA
+226 AYNGVSVGDIA

-249 IGANSTVSELN
+249 IGADSTVSELN
-260 ALIKSGISLDRETLR
+260 ALIKSGISLDRETLS
-275 LGSFIEKNICSNASS
+275 LGSFIEKNICSSASP
-290 CFSGSQLIYKQGL
+290 CFTGSQLIYRKGL
-303 DRTIN
+303 DRVIN
-308 IINAVL
+308 IINASL

-454 VRTNFAKTNFNKHRL
+454 VRTNFAKTNFNRHRL

>member
-1 MIILK
+1 M
-6 LESFFYRLSKI
+6 
-17 TYRSKKAKRIF
+17 
-28 LKNHSFKKTIALSL
+28 KNHSFKKTIALSL

-111 KTLLSESLKN
+111 KTLLSESMKDN
-121 SSQAQPS
+121 AQASQQ
-128 QPNGQPNQA
+128 NGQSYQA
-137 LVNLEQSLEILG
+137 LVNLEQSLGILG
-149 KLLDLSQQYASEG
+149 KLLDLSQQYASQNI
-162 VIKPLVVDVGKGQI
+162 IKPLVVDVGKEQI
-176 GITDSMLLVAQ
+176 GITDSMLSVAQ

-198 SKIQQNNNEQLYQ
+198 SKIQQNNNQQLYE

-226 SYNGVSVGDIA
+226 AYNGVSVGDIA

-249 IGANSTVSELN
+249 IGANSTVSEIN
-260 ALIKSGISLDRETLR
+260 ALIKSGISLDRETLG
-275 LGSFIEKNICSNASS
+275 LGSFIEKNICSSTSS
-290 CFSGSQLIYKQGL
+290 CFSGNQLIYRKGL
-303 DRTIN
+303 DRVIG
-308 IINAVL
+308 IINTTL
-314 GQFESSASSL
+314 NQFESSASSL

-334 SLKDYQSASMNGF
+334 SLRDYQSASMNGF

-392 GVGTDFLYNVYER
+392 GVGTDFLYNFFER
-405 SRRRERTTIG
+405 SRRRERTAIG

-454 VRTNFAKTNFNKHRL
+454 LRTNFAKTHFNKHKL

>member
-1 MIILK
+1 M
-6 LESFFYRLSKI
+6 
-17 TYRSKKAKRIF
+17 
-28 LKNHSFKKTIALSL
+28 KNHSFKKTIALSL

-121 SSQAQPS
+121 SSQAQPP

-137 LVNLEQSLEILG
+137 LVNLEQSLGILG
-149 KLLDLSQQYASEG
+149 KLLDLSQQYANQG
-162 VIKPLVVDVGKGQI
+162 VIKPLVVDVGNKQI

-198 SKIQQNNNEQLYQ
+198 SKIQQNNNGQLYE

-226 SYNGVSVGDIA
+226 AYNGVSVGDIA

-275 LGSFIEKNICSNASS
+275 LGSFIEKNICSSESS
-290 CFSGSQLIYKQGL
+290 CFSGSQLIDKKGL
-303 DRTIN
+303 DRVIN
-308 IINAVL
+308 IINASL

-360 KNVGLR
+360 KNIGLR

>member
-1 MIILK
+1 M
-6 LESFFYRLSKI
+6 
-17 TYRSKKAKRIF
+17 
-28 LKNHSFKKTIALSL
+28 KNHSFKKTIALSL

-137 LVNLEQSLEILG
+137 LVNLEQSLGILG

-162 VIKPLVVDVGKGQI
+162 VIKPLVVDVGKEQI

-226 SYNGVSVGDIA
+226 AYNGVSVGDIA

-260 ALIKSGISLDRETLR
+260 ALIKSGISLDRETLG
-275 LGSFIEKNICSNASS
+275 LGSFIEKNICSGASS

-303 DRTIN
+303 DRVIN
-308 IINAVL
+308 IINTSL
-314 GQFESSASSL
+314 GQFEYSASSL

-360 KNVGLR
+360 KNIGLR

-392 GVGTDFLYNVYER
+392 GVGTDFLYNVFER

-481 IAHKYFATQG
+481 IAHQYFATQG

-503 VGYSVGF
+503 AGYSVGF

>member
-1 MIILK
+1 M
-6 LESFFYRLSKI
+6 
-17 TYRSKKAKRIF
+17 
-28 LKNHSFKKTIALSL
+28 KNHSFKKTIALSL

-121 SSQAQPS
+121 NPQ

-137 LVNLEQSLEILG
+137 LVNLERSLGILG

-162 VIKPLVVDVGKGQI
+162 VIKPLVVDVGKEQI

-226 SYNGVSVGDIA
+226 AYNGVSVGDIA

-303 DRTIN
+303 DRVIN
-308 IINAVL
+308 IINASL
-314 GQFESSASSL
+314 SQFEYSTSSL

-334 SLKDYQSASMNGF
+334 SLRDYQSASMNGF

-360 KNVGLR
+360 KNIGLR